1 MYFTLDK
8 VFELTKAAFAKIDA
22 TYWQKCIDHMW
33 KEVEYY
39 MEHDKED
46 ELPLL
51 VDLNMPVVS
60 LSHISKL
67 QIRHLVIA

>member
-1 MYFTLDK
+1 MHFTLDK
-8 VFELTKAAFAKIDA
+8 VFQLTKAAFAKIDA

-33 KEVEYY
+33 KEVDYY

-51 VDLNMPVVS
+51 VDLNDMPVS
-60 LSHISKL
+60 LQSISTTNL
-67 QIRHLVIA
+67 